1 MKKRLI
7 SLLLTVAMTS
17 AMVTGC
23 GSKEGGAADKDTA
36 SASQT
41 ETGNR
46 DASAED
52 ETEKTDGA
60 QKVTFTCWYDEDN
73 MESM

>member
-36 SASQT
+36 
-41 ETGNR
+41 
-46 DASAED
+46 
-52 ETEKTDGA
+52 
-60 QKVTFTCWYDEDN
+60 
-73 MESM
+73 